1 MGLKKDEAKVRYVKR
16 LFSHISTDYDF
27 MNRLMSLGRDMSWRR
42 LLLTAACAP
51 GGGMLLDVGTGTGDI
66 ALESLRVDPTVHVTG
81 VDFTEEMMQV
91 GRKRDST
98 EKIDWVRADAMCLP
112 FPDATFDAVV
122 SGFLMRNVADVST
135 TLREQ
140 MRVVKPGGR
149 VVCLDTTPS
158 KKGIFRPVTQFYLR
172 VVIPFLGRLLT
183 GKGDA
188 YRYLTKSTLNFIDAE
203 TLSVVMKNAGLENV
217 AFKRLMFGNIAL
229 HRGVRPGRLKTKFH
243 TSVTAGLDDGQFN
256 H

>member
-1 MGLKKDEAKVRYVKR
+1 MGLKKDEAKIRYVKGI
-16 LFSHISTDYDF
+16 FSHISPDYDF

-42 LLLTAACAP
+42 LLLTAAGAP
-51 GGGMLLDVGTGTGDI
+51 RGGMLLDVGTGTGDI

-81 VDFTEEMMQV
+81 ADFTAEMMEV
-91 GRKRDST
+91 GRKRESA

-122 SGFLMRNVADVST
+122 SGFLMRNIADVSA
-135 TLREQ
+135 TLKEQ

-149 VVCLDTTPS
+149 LVCLDTTPS
-158 KKGIFRPVTQFYLR
+158 KNGFLRPITQFYLR
-172 VVIPFLGRLLT
+172 LVIPFLGKLLT

-188 YRYLTKSTLNFIDAE
+188 YKYLTKSTLNFIDAE
-203 TLSVVMKNAGLENV
+203 TLAAIMKNAGLEDV

-229 HRGVRPGRLKTKFH
+229 HWGVRPGRLKTKFH
-243 TSVTAGLDDGQFN
+243 TSATAGLDDGQVN